1 MNARITSLATVL
13 DIVVLAGIGLGLLFT
28 PLTLMWAFDDGFSTD
43 LSMSWA
49 AAVDIWMLGHGVPL
63 SFVLPAELADAL
75 ALGSLSREFTV
86 DVALLGIGLLTVL
99 WGYRIGKRESTAAY
113 PLLVWS
119 LAVGTLAGLSLVLVT
134 FLPEQVVTL
143 GTLDAVVRPVL
154 FLAAGLALASW
165 VGPQAAGRSA
175 LERIAPESVASILR
189 AGVAAGVGSVVA
201 VVGVASL
208 TVAVLL
214 VVSFS
219 RVIGIFGA
227 LQPGGMG
234 IFALGVAQFAL
245 LPTLIVWTALWMVG
259 PGFSLGA
266 GALVSPLGTNLQAVP
281 ALPLLGIVPESVPV
295 GALVVVLVPVIAA
308 FAFGVAVA
316 PRISGGQGLRR
327 TASETSFSQQPLV
340 AITAV
345 AVLAGGVAAAL
356 GGVLAALT
364 SGALGPGRFETVGA
378 DPGVIMLW
386 WGLEAGIGVLMGG
399 VAGALTRRS
408 SLASR

>member
-1 MNARITSLATVL
+1 M
-13 DIVVLAGIGLGLLFT
+13 
-28 PLTLMWAFDDGFSTD
+28 
-43 LSMSWA
+43 
-49 AAVDIWMLGHGVPL
+49 
-63 SFVLPAELADAL
+63 
-75 ALGSLSREFTV
+75 
-86 DVALLGIGLLTVL
+86 
-99 WGYRIGKRESTAAY
+99 
-113 PLLVWS
+113 
-119 LAVGTLAGLSLVLVT
+119 
-134 FLPEQVVTL
+134 TL
-143 GTLDAVVRPVL
+143 GTLDAVVCPVL

-189 AGVAAGVGSVVA
+189 AGFAAGVGSVVA

-208 TVAVLL
+208 AVAVLL

-219 RVIGIFGA
+219 RVIGIFEA
-227 LQPGGMG
+227 LQPGAMG

-245 LPTLIVWTALWMVG
+245 LPTVIVWTALWMVG

-316 PRISGGQGLRR
+316 PRISGGQGLWR
-327 TASETSFSQQPLV
+327 TASETSFFQQPLV
-340 AITAV
+340 AITSV

-364 SGALGPGRFETVGA
+364 SGGLGPGRFETVGA

-399 VAGALTRRS
+399 VAGALTRRP